1 MSTIDCCHPLEG
13 KIPHCHGEGRLEWDQ
28 WFLNSLSE
36 DYLWVK
42 ACTQKSLKPWFCME
56 MVPLRM
62 ERQLNEGMG
71 QRFHEMGLVSL

>member
-42 ACTQKSLKPWFCME
+42 ACTQKKPE
-56 MVPLRM
+56 A
-62 ERQLNEGMG
+62 
-71 QRFHEMGLVSL
+71 LVLYGDGTSKNGKAVK